1 MGGAAGFIWVMVV
14 ILALAWALVQTGT
27 VRVGV
32 DFNLWVNIL
41 LGLAVLGAIFNLFVI
56 PFLGRRTTTT
66 TAADAR
72 GSATPTAAPVAPV
85 TTAPPGT
92 PVAGQPVVG
101 QPIAGQPVVG
111 QPAAGAASQE
121 VVQETRDRPSF

>member
-56 PFLGRRTTTT
+56 PFLGRRTTTS

-72 GSATPTAAPVAPV
+72 GSATPTTAAPVAPAV
-85 TTAPPGT
+85 TAAPGT

-101 QPIAGQPVVG
+101 QP
-111 QPAAGAASQE
+111 AAGATSQE

>member
-1 MGGAAGFIWVMVV
+1 MARGRVFLARNLLLGARSGLGTMTEGRSREPMGGAAGFIWVMVV

-72 GSATPTAAPVAPV
+72 GSAT
-85 TTAPPGT
+85 
-92 PVAGQPVVG
+92 
-101 QPIAGQPVVG
+101 
-111 QPAAGAASQE
+111 
-121 VVQETRDRPSF
+121 